1 MGAGCETNQQ
11 QRQGKNAAK
20 TLPDFARTETFWGF
34 KTSLMGTVLLVVSLS
49 LSRIGIES

>member
-11 QRQGKNAAK
+11 QRQGSNAAK
-20 TLPDFARTETFWGF
+20 TLPDFAGAETFWGF
-34 KTSLMGTVLLVVSLS
+34 KTSLVSTVPQVIPLS